1 MNKEIIKNCDE
12 YWLDEDGNSLI
23 VAENGGVYIVTE
35 DEEIIYITDDIR
47 KIYDEEKDDYLID
60 GMTVSEYIK
69 SSEKP
74 AETLSVWTSTAKNTE
89 PVVTA
94 KPVQETNS
102 EVTSEVTEIPARV
115 IYQTIYKVPET
126 EIIFSETEKTE
137 VSKIEKSEKE
147 ETDEREFSESELV
160 TTVPEEYVSAK
171 HEAEEFQSG
180 SSVYSEAAVT
190 TISQEKILYFTE
202 NSVSENPEINV
213 TKNTETTSVAVIE
226 DTSENISP
234 TNNIQAFLFLAGVF
248 GAAVAAAVFIKKFK
262 KKNISEDADLSELSA
277 R

>member
-102 EVTSEVTEIPARV
+102 EVTSEVTEIPANGDNFFGNR
-115 IYQTIYKVPET
+115 
-126 EIIFSETEKTE
+126 
-137 VSKIEKSEKE
+137 
-147 ETDEREFSESELV
+147 
-160 TTVPEEYVSAK
+160 
-171 HEAEEFQSG
+171 
-180 SSVYSEAAVT
+180 
-190 TISQEKILYFTE
+190 
-202 NSVSENPEINV
+202 
-213 TKNTETTSVAVIE
+213 KN
-226 DTSENISP
+226 
-234 TNNIQAFLFLAGVF
+234 G
-248 GAAVAAAVFIKKFK
+248 GIK
-262 KKNISEDADLSELSA
+262 N
-277 R
+277 